1 MIVRAN
7 AARFASTD
15 ITIKSDESLAKELND
30 NMGTRLCKSFVGHAT
45 VGGSS
50 CISL

>member
-15 ITIKSDESLAKELND
+15 ISIKSDASLAKELND
-30 NMGTRLCKSFVGHAT
+30 NMGTSSLESST
-45 VGGSS
+45 VA
-50 CISL
+50 